1 MKKYAIDLDLAK
13 CISCGACMVA
23 CMDQNDFVVKE
34 GQRPYRNVFDME
46 LSRDGVVQ
54 YSHLSLACMHCD
66 DAPCITGCPSNC
78 LRKDPETWLTVY
90 DTRNCIGCHSC
101 AMACPYGIPSFGED
115 GKMVKCDGC
124 YVRVHRGLLPACVK
138 VCPTGALQLIDRD
151 ETERAIPAEHSL
163 RMTSMGMLKRQV

>member
-1 MKKYAIDLDLAK
+1 MKKYAIDLGLAK